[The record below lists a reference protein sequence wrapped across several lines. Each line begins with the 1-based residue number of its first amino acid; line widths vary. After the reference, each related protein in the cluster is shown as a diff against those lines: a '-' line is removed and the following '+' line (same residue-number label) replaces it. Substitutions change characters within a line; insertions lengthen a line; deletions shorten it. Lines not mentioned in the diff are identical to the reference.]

1 MSLATDAMPARAS
14 AFFNEAGD
22 DGMTPLAVMLATMRW
37 AHAAA
42 EAACAHM
49 AELAGQHAVVA
60 AKGALA
66 LRAFALKT
74 AKAAAPYVHARL
86 RAAAANDNA
95 GVHSHEAWVAEFER
109 EEREEAERAKRE
121 ATQKDGASADA
132 WQRDAAPEPG
142 GAPRAPSAGATVAPA
157 PEPQPGAV
165 SLEQRAAQGAGATP
179 AAARPDA
186 RASPAPP
193 RRYPRKRTPVP
204 SPWAL

>member
-1 MSLATDAMPARAS
+1 MSLATDAAPAS
-14 AFFNEAGD
+14 ASAVLNEAGD

-66 LRAFALKT
+66 LRTFALKT

-86 RAAAANDNA
+86 RAVTANENA
-95 GVHSHEAWVAEFER
+95 GVRSPEWWVDFFER
-109 EEREEAERAKRE
+109 EEREAKERAERE
-121 ATQKDGASADA
+121 ATQQDGAGADA
-132 WQRDAAPEPG
+132 RPRTAAPEPD
-142 GAPRAPSAGATVAPA
+142 GAPRAPSAAATVAPA
-157 PEPQPGAV
+157 PEPPPGAV
-165 SLEQRAAQGAGATP
+165 AIAPGAVEGAGAAP
-179 AAARPDA
+179 AAAR
-186 RASPAPP
+186 ASPEPA
-193 RRYPRKRTPVP
+193 RRHRINRTRVS